1 MPRGGAFQV
10 IAHPHRV
17 ESHHDAMN
25 ATLRQHRFHGDLM
38 ASARQASLPGAQAHT
53 VKGDAS
59 ISVDFRNMPRG
70 VVPNASSSGIFREVK
85 LNRGRAGAIASQE
98 G

>member
-1 MPRGGAFQV
+1 M

-59 ISVDFRNMPRG
+59 ISVDCQFFGFKP
-70 VVPNASSSGIFREVK
+70 PSSDGKRLYTKSR
-85 LNRGRAGAIASQE
+85 
-98 G
+98 